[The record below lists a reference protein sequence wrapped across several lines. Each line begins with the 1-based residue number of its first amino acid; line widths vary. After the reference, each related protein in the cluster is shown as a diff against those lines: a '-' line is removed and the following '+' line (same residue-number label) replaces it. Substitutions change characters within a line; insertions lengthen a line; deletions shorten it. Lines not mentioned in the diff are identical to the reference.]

1 MRPFVALPP
10 WPNIETDVKEF
21 AGVSRVSPAWCSLTS
36 MPQSKFTPAQ
46 AEELAAAFA
55 EEGVDYLFISK
66 SGAILLGY
74 SETAQDVDI
83 FLPRS
88 RENAERVLRAL
99 PRLRFELDP
108 AATISILSG
117 SEIVLLKS
125 GPFALDLIHAADG
138 IESFEAAKSRRVTDA
153 GRFPVASLDDII
165 GSKRATG
172 GEKGLSDLKRLERF
186 KHEYIQRSPHDRSR
200 CAAIEH

>member
-1 MRPFVALPP
+1 
-10 WPNIETDVKEF
+10 
-21 AGVSRVSPAWCSLTS
+21 

-55 EEGVDYLFISK
+55 REGVDYLFIGK

-74 SETAQDVDI
+74 PETTQDVDI

-88 RENAERVLRAL
+88 NENAERVLRAL
-99 PRLRFELDP
+99 RTLGFELDP
-108 AATISILSG
+108 ALTVSILSG

-125 GPFALDLIHAADG
+125 GPFALDLIHAPDG
-138 IESFEAAKSRRVTDA
+138 IESFELAKSRSVLEG

-165 GSKRATG
+165 ASKRATG
-172 GEKGLSDLKRLERF
+172 REKDVYDVRRLEQFRS
-186 KHEYIQRSPHDRSR
+186 EYLQRRQQ
-200 CAAIEH
+200 

>member
-1 MRPFVALPP
+1 
-10 WPNIETDVKEF
+10 
-21 AGVSRVSPAWCSLTS
+21 

-55 EEGVDYLFISK
+55 REEIDYLFIGK

-74 SETAQDVDI
+74 PDTTQDVDI

-88 RENAERVLRAL
+88 RQNAERVLRAL
-99 PRLRFELDP
+99 RALGFELDP
-108 AATISILSG
+108 SLMISILSG

-125 GPFALDLIHAADG
+125 GPFALDLIHTPDG
-138 IESFEAAKSRRVTDA
+138 IESFEVAKSRRVLVD

-165 GSKRATG
+165 ASKRATNR
-172 GEKGLSDLKRLERF
+172 EKDISDVRRLEQF
-186 KHEYIQRSPHDRSR
+186 KSEYER
-200 CAAIEH
+200 